1 MNDKIILIPDVH
13 GRTFWKEAVEQT
25 CDKIIFLGDYL
36 DPYGYEGITEE
47 DAIANLED
55 ILKFAENR
63 KDCKL
68 LLGNHDCGY
77 IWSDVCSS
85 RRSRLYAT
93 DISHMFNENFDKFD
107 LAYQIEQGDKKFLIS
122 HAGIH
127 KKWLDIIIDELGINS
142 KNINIPDLLNNWL
155 HCNEYDKEYF
165 LGMYSYF
172 RGGWSGGSFG
182 SCVWAD
188 VREWSSELD
197 NRKENDKLGYYQI
210 FGHTQLEEDPIIQD
224 TFACIDV
231 RRYFILEH
239 GQLIDSKKE

>member
-1 MNDKIILIPDVH
+1 MSKIIIIPDVH
-13 GRTFWKEAVEQT
+13 GRTFWKEAVEQS

-36 DPYGYEGITEE
+36 DPYGWEGISEE
-47 DAIANLED
+47 DAIANFED

-85 RRSRLYAT
+85 RRSRVYAT
-93 DISHMFNENFDKFD
+93 DISHMFNENFDQFD
-107 LAYQIEQGDKKFLIS
+107 LAYQVIQNDKKFLFS

-127 KKWLDIIIDELGINS
+127 KRWIDLIIDDLEINAPD
-142 KNINIPDLLNNWL
+142 INIADLLNNWL
-155 HCNEYDKEYF
+155 HCDEYNKNYF
-165 LGMYSYF
+165 LGMYSNF
-172 RGGWSGGSFG
+172 RGWLGGDFG
-182 SCVWAD
+182 SCIWAD

-197 NRKENDKLGYYQI
+197 NRNENEKLGYYQI
-210 FGHTQLEEDPIIQD
+210 FGHTQLEEEPIIQD

-231 RRYFILEH
+231 RRYFILEDCK
-239 GQLIDSKKE
+239 LIDSKMG

>member
-47 DAIANLED
+47 NAIANLED
-55 ILKFAENR
+55 ILKFVENR

-93 DISHMFNENFDKFD
+93 DISHMFKENFDKFD
-107 LAYQIEQGDKKFLIS
+107 LAYQIEQCDKKFLIS

-142 KNINIPDLLNNWL
+142 KNINIPNLLNNWL

-172 RGGWSGGSFG
+172 RGRFGGDFG
-182 SCVWAD
+182 SCIWAD

-197 NRKENDKLGYYQI
+197 NRNENEKLGYYQI

-231 RRYFILEH
+231 RRYFILEN